1 MDRHAYL
8 QALGITP
15 WRLRDAAAGSE
26 DDSEDDSDSNTLP
39 STDQPINSSVPDMRA
54 ARPSSLTQDSTALPL
69 MQIDMGQLAKM
80 DMMALR
86 AAIDTCSACEMH
98 QTRTQTVF
106 GNGHHKADWFI
117 VTEAPSADEERDG
130 ETFVGPSGLLLTQM
144 LRAIGLAREEVF
156 ITNIIKCRTPN
167 NRDPHVEEVHACD
180 HYLQRQIELVQPK
193 IILCLGRIAA
203 QALLDSDLPLGK
215 MRGQVYNHNKHADI
229 PLLVTYHPAY
239 LLRSPREKRKVWE
252 DLKLARSSFLA
263 GS

>member
-1 MDRHAYL
+1 V
-8 QALGITP
+8 
-15 WRLRDAAAGSE
+15 AGSE
-26 DDSEDDSDSNTLP
+26 DDSEGDSDSNTP
-39 STDQPINSSVPDMRA
+39 PNTDQSISTSAPDMRA
-54 ARPSSLTQDSTALPL
+54 VSPSSSAQNSTSQPF
-69 MQIDMGQLAKM
+69 MQIDRGQLAKM
-80 DMMALR
+80 DMTALR
-86 AAIDTCSACEMH
+86 AAIDTCLACEMH

-106 GNGHHKADWFI
+106 GDGHHKADWFI
-117 VTEAPSADEERDG
+117 ITEAPSADEERDS

-167 NRDPHVEEVHACD
+167 NRDPLVEEVHACD

-215 MRGQVYNHNKHADI
+215 MRGQVYSYNKHADI

-239 LLRSPREKRKVWE
+239 LLRSPKEKRKVWE

>member
-8 QALGITP
+8 QALGIAP
-15 WRLRDAAAGSE
+15 WRLRDAVAGSE
-26 DDSEDDSDSNTLP
+26 DDSEDDSDSNTP
-39 STDQPINSSVPDMRA
+39 PNTDQSISTSAPDMRA
-54 ARPSSLTQDSTALPL
+54 VSPSSSAQDSTAQPF
-69 MQIDMGQLAKM
+69 MQIDGGQLAKM
-80 DMMALR
+80 DMTALR

-106 GNGHHKADWFI
+106 GDGHHKADWFI
-117 VTEAPSADEERDG
+117 ITEAPSADEERDG

-167 NRDPHVEEVHACD
+167 NRDPLVEEVHACD

-215 MRGQVYNHNKHADI
+215 MRGQVYSYNKHADI

-239 LLRSPREKRKVWE
+239 LLRSPKEKRKVWE

>member
-15 WRLRDAAAGSE
+15 WRLRDAVAGSE
-26 DDSEDDSDSNTLP
+26 DDSEGDSDSNTP
-39 STDQPINSSVPDMRA
+39 PNTDQSISTSAPDMRA
-54 ARPSSLTQDSTALPL
+54 VSPSSSAQNSTSQPF
-69 MQIDMGQLAKM
+69 MQIDRGQLAKM
-80 DMMALR
+80 DMTALR
-86 AAIDTCSACEMH
+86 AAIDTCLACEMH

-106 GNGHHKADWFI
+106 GDGHHKADWFI
-117 VTEAPSADEERDG
+117 ITEAPSADEERDS

-167 NRDPHVEEVHACD
+167 NRDPLVEEVHACD

-215 MRGQVYNHNKHADI
+215 MRGQVYSYNKHADI

-239 LLRSPREKRKVWE
+239 LLRSPKEKRKVWE